1 MHTKKEQRYT
11 GVACVIPATERKPG
25 RKWEESRPCRDP
37 GTKNIRSVSC
47 VDLGHR
53 NNLNWMCSLWMG
65 V

>member
-1 MHTKKEQRYT
+1 MLTGKERRST
-11 GVACVIPATERKPG
+11 GVACVIPATERKLG

-37 GTKNIRSVSC
+37 DTRNIRSVSC
-47 VDLGHR
+47 VGSGHR